1 MNNHKT
7 SRDNAGIGRGGD
19 SKALHTPINAPMG
32 PARGERAEEK
42 HIRLTATS
50 RTLLADLQTP
60 VGIYLKVRD
69 MFPESALLESSDYHS
84 SENSYSFI
92 GVEPIA
98 RFIVDNGTVT
108 EQYPDHTSR
117 SYELTDTANLPEALN
132 DFVQRFEIGGDRKS
146 TNGFFGYTAYDAVR
160 YFENVKIDPEPAS
173 NADVPEMIYILY
185 RFVISVN
192 HLRNEMTVTE
202 NLTDGETSRMDNL
215 LGILGSRNFPT
226 YGFHTCG
233 EVTSPITDEQHKDN
247 VRKGIKHCMR
257 GDVFQIVLSRR
268 FAQGFTGDD
277 FNVYRTLRSINP
289 SPYLFYFDFGS
300 FRIFGS
306 SPETHFKV
314 EGDVATIDPIA
325 GTVKRTGN
333 DAEDE
338 RLAQQL
344 LADAKE
350 NAEHTMLVDLAR
362 NDLSRNT
369 SDVYV
374 KSYKE
379 LQFYSHVIHM
389 VSRVCGTVP
398 EGANRIKLY
407 ADTFPA
413 GTLSG
418 APKVRAMQLIDEIEP
433 HRRGFYG
440 GCIGHIGFDGNLNQA
455 ITIRTFLSKNN
466 TLYFQAGGGIVA
478 NSDPENELREVNNK
492 LGALRRAISLAD
504 DLKY

>member
-1 MNNHKT
+1 MSNQ
-7 SRDNAGIGRGGD
+7 
-19 SKALHTPINAPMG
+19 
-32 PARGERAEEK
+32 
-42 HIRLTATS
+42 IRLTALR

-69 MFPESALLESSDYHS
+69 MHPESALLESSDYHS
-84 SENSYSFI
+84 SENSYSFV

-98 RFIVDNGTVT
+98 RFTVDRGVVT
-108 EQYPDHTSR
+108 EQYPKSAENSNNITEDIN
-117 SYELTDTANLPEALN
+117 DTNRTNDTYPLSDTVLLPEALN
-132 DFVQRFEIGGDRKS
+132 AFVQRFEIGGDCKG
-146 TNGFFGYTAYDAVR
+146 TNGFFGYTAYDAVQ
-160 YFENVKIDPEPAS
+160 YFERVRISPRPADE
-173 NADVPEMIYILY
+173 ADVPEMVYILY
-185 RFVISVN
+185 RFVIAVN
-192 HLRNEMTVTE
+192 HLRNEMTITE
-202 NLTDGETSRMDNL
+202 NLPEGEVSRMDDL

-226 YGFHTCG
+226 YGFQTEG
-233 EVTSPITDEQHKDN
+233 PVTSPITDEEHKTN
-247 VRKGIKHCMR
+247 VREGIKHCMR

-277 FNVYRTLRSINP
+277 FNVYRTLRSVNP

-333 DAEDE
+333 DAQDE
-338 RLAQQL
+338 QLAQQL

-369 SDVYV
+369 AGVYV

-418 APKVRAMQLIDEIEP
+418 APKVRAMQLIDTIEP
-433 HRRGFYG
+433 HKRGFYG

-492 LGALRRAISLAD
+492 LGALRRAIELAD
-504 DLKY
+504 NL